1 MAQEEE
7 IIKSAVSQPAMQEE
21 EMQQG
26 IMQQGEQQQVIEQGQ
41 YGQYPQTYQDQQY
54 PQQEYDQGYGYAAP
68 STDTITEIS
77 EQIVSEKIS
86 KLKIDIEKALDFRN
100 VVETKIEILDQRL
113 KRIESTID
121 KLQSAILQKVGE
133 YVDDVHNLKNE
144 LIETQKS
151 FKSPHHHK
159 G

>member
-7 IIKSAVSQPAMQEE
+7 MIKSAVNQPAEQE
-21 EMQQG
+21 EMQPG
-26 IMQQGEQQQVIEQGQ
+26 IMQQEQPQEQEV
-41 YGQYPQTYQDQQY
+41 YGQYPQGYQDPQYYQQGG
-54 PQQEYDQGYGYAAP
+54 YDQGGYAGYAAP

-77 EQIVSEKIS
+77 EQVVSEKIS
-86 KLKIDIEKALDFRN
+86 KLKVDIEKTLDFKN
-100 VVETKIEILDQRL
+100 TIETKIDILDQRL

-133 YVDDVHNLKNE
+133 YVNDVHEIKNE
-144 LIETQKS
+144 MIETQKS
-151 FKSPHHHK
+151 FKALHHHK

>member
-7 IIKSAVSQPAMQEE
+7 MIKSAVSQPAMQEE

-26 IMQQGEQQQVIEQGQ
+26 IMQQEEQPSVDQNP

-54 PQQEYDQGYGYAAP
+54 SQQEYDQGYGYAAP

-77 EQIVSEKIS
+77 EQVVSEKIS
-86 KLKIDIEKALDFRN
+86 KLKTDIEKTLDFKN
-100 VVETKIEILDQRL
+100 VVETKMEILDQRL

-151 FKSPHHHK
+151 FKSAHHHK